1 MIDMQEREEQAVLD
15 EKLAFE
21 KATHNALMKE
31 ANLDGVESLLDDM
44 IREDPEWGRF
54 VQVRGV
60 PGVWEVVCRQGKS
73 GAGSFPEPA
82 RAAPSPLHGHALGFV
97 QRKDSHPL
105 PFLMQVPDIPSH
117 HAYACPSPPPCAG
130 ARPDRWLE

>member
-21 KATHNALMKE
+21 KATHDALMKE

-60 PGVWEVVCRQGKS
+60 PWVWEVVCRQGKC
-73 GAGSFPEPA
+73 GGRQFP
-82 RAAPSPLHGHALGFV
+82 
-97 QRKDSHPL
+97 
-105 PFLMQVPDIPSH
+105 
-117 HAYACPSPPPCAG
+117 
-130 ARPDRWLE
+130 